1 MRDNLQIENLTLR
14 HQLESLL
21 QEARQN
27 EDKLRRFDVLER
39 RIIGAGSFVELIQLL
54 LADYRKVFGIEH
66 VSLTLVDQEYEIPR
80 LLDEAGLGQEIPGL
94 CLMPDDEWLTF
105 CFSGD
110 YKTRLTRFDSVSHGR
125 LFPDGDEMPAS
136 VALLPLMRQNC
147 LIGSLNL
154 GSADLDRYTEGAGT
168 EFLDR
173 LAAVAAVCVE
183 STLSRERLKRAGVTD
198 ALTGV
203 HNRRYFDHR
212 CPAET
217 SQARRQRQPLAC
229 MFLDIDRF
237 KRINDTYG
245 HQVGDLVLQGI
256 ATTIKAQLRTS
267 DTLARYGGEE
277 FVALL
282 PQTAQTHA
290 LEIAERIRAAI
301 EAQVLTT
308 PHGERVPVTISIGL
322 SMAVLDSVCE
332 HKDAATA
339 MVAAAD
345 HALYEAKH
353 GGRNRVVSATA
364 LPFGCKSSPLQS
376 IWTQA
381 RHLVGGALHK
391 LATLA
396 HLQRA

>member
-39 RIIGAGSFVELIQLL
+39 RIIGAGSFIELIQLL
-54 LADYRKVFGIEH
+54 LTDYRRVFGIEH
-66 VSLTLVDQEYEIPR
+66 VTVTLVDQEYEIPR

-94 CLMPDDEWLTF
+94 CLMPDDEWLKF
-105 CFSGD
+105 CYAGD
-110 YKTRLTRFDSVSHGR
+110 YQTRLTRFDPVSHGR
-125 LFPDGDEMPAS
+125 LFPDADEAPAS
-136 VALLPLMRQNC
+136 VALLPLVRQNC
-147 LIGSLNL
+147 LMGSLNL
-154 GSADLDRYTEGAGT
+154 GSIDANRYSEGNGT

-183 STLSRERLKRAGVTD
+183 STLSRERLKRAGVID

-203 HNRRYFDHR
+203 HNRGYFDHR

-217 SQARRQRQPLAC
+217 SQAARQRQPLAC

-245 HQVGDLVLQGI
+245 HQVGDLVLQGV

-282 PQTAQTHA
+282 PQTAQMHA
-290 LEIAERIRAAI
+290 LETAERIRAAI

-308 PHGERVPVTISIGL
+308 PNGERVPVTLSIGL
-322 SMAVLDSVCE
+322 SMAAINTVCE

-353 GGRNRVVSATA
+353 GGRNRVVCATA
-364 LPFGCKSSPLQS
+364 QAPCSRTSSLQNV
-376 IWTQA
+376 WTQA
-381 RHLVGGALHK
+381 RQYAGSVLHK

>member
-1 MRDNLQIENLTLR
+1 MSENLQIENLTLR

-27 EDKLRRFDVLER
+27 EDKLHRFDVLER

-54 LADYRKVFGIEH
+54 LSDYRRVFGIEH
-66 VSLTLVDQEYEIPR
+66 VTLTLVDQEYEIPR
-80 LLDEAGLGQEIPGL
+80 LLGEAGLGPEIPGL
-94 CLMPDDEWLTF
+94 CLMSDDEWLKF
-105 CFSGD
+105 CLSGN
-110 YKTRLTRFDSVSHGR
+110 YKTRLARFDSVSHGR
-125 LFPDGDEMPAS
+125 LFPGDGMPAS

-154 GSADLDRYTEGAGT
+154 GSVDIDRYTEGAGT

-203 HNRRYFDHR
+203 HNRGSFDHR

-282 PQTAQTHA
+282 PQTAQMHA

-322 SMAVLDSVCE
+322 SMAVLDTACE

-364 LPFGCKSSPLQS
+364 LPVGCSKSSTIRNVRMQVGQ
-376 IWTQA
+376 W
-381 RHLVGGALHK
+381 VGGVLHK
-391 LATLA
+391 LATLT

>member
-1 MRDNLQIENLTLR
+1 MREHLQIENLTLR

-27 EDKLRRFDVLER
+27 EDKLRRFDQLER
-39 RIIGAGSFVELIQLL
+39 RIIGAGSFTELAQLL
-54 LADYRKVFGIEH
+54 LADYRRVFGIEH
-66 VSLTLVDQEYEIPR
+66 VSLTLIDPEYEIPR
-80 LLDEAGLGQEIPGL
+80 LLEEAGLGSSL
-94 CLMPDDEWLTF
+94 TDLNLMPDDECLKR
-105 CFSGD
+105 CFAGEWE
-110 YKTRLTRFDSVSHGR
+110 TRLAPYDPVCHGF
-125 LFPDGDEMPAS
+125 LFAHRQTAPAS
-136 VALLPLMRQNC
+136 VALLPLIRQNT
-147 LIGSLNL
+147 LIGCLNL
-154 GSADLDRYTEGAGT
+154 GSVDPQRYVASAGT

-173 LAAVAAVCVE
+173 LAGVAAVCVE
-183 STLSRERLKRAGVTD
+183 STLARERLKRAGVTD

-212 CPAET
+212 CPAEA

-245 HQVGDLVLQGI
+245 HQIGDLVLHGV
-256 ATTIKAQLRTS
+256 AATIKAQLRTS

-301 EAQVLTT
+301 ETQVFAT
-308 PHGERVPVTISIGL
+308 PQGERVPVTISIGL
-322 SMAVLDSVCE
+322 SMALLDGAGE

-353 GGRNRVVSATA
+353 GGRNRVVSASA
-364 LPFGCKSSPLQS
+364 LPYACKTSRCLNL
-376 IWTQA
+376 WKLMG
-381 RHLVGGALHK
+381 RYLGGVLRRI
-391 LATLA
+391 ATLT